1 MTAEQA
7 RRTAAPDAATMLA
20 LLAALNRHELAAR
33 FPQWRPQS
41 PDKSRG

>member
-7 RRTAAPDAATMLA
+7 RRTAAPNAAAMLA

-33 FPQWRPQS
+33 FPGWRPR
-41 PDKSRG
+41 PADKSSD